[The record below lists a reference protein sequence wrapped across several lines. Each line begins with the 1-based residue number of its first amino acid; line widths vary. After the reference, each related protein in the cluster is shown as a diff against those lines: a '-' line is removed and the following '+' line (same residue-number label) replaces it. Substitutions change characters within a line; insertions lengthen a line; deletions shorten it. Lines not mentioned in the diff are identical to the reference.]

1 MKTTNFMGINKKEN
15 KNNYDKLY
23 TKYFVFQMNLTIF

>member
-15 KNNYDKLY
+15 KNYDKLY